1 MKNYKSL
8 IAGSLMAAVI
18 MSAPAVTFA
27 SDKENKNNREDKSS
41 LEKNINKFSDKKDN
55 SNSIWNRISKY
66 RENHEDDDNIV
77 NKMPIIS
84 DLKVTKIKSHK
95 AFIYWNTDIKAD
107 SAIWYSKT
115 SNIDTSV
122 KSNYSRKAKVLKH
135 KIVLNKLEENTK
147 YYAIIKSTNDNG
159 TVTSSEI
166 SFTTSSKNNESV
178 KPVIT
183 ELSGLTTITVGEN
196 ETVTVKAY
204 DPKNSELSYSVNW
217 GDIKIT
223 SDDAVVAPPQ
233 PVFIKTAT
241 FTHIYKTPGIY
252 VAKFTVKNT
261 EGKETSSSLKI
272 TVKPVVLV
280 DVTAPVISNITN
292 TIGATNATISWVTNE
307 PSTSS
312 IFYSTGASV
321 DINNTATAS
330 ITDDKLVTEHSVS
343 IPGLVSSTIYHFI
356 LKSADALKNAVVSS
370 EFTFYNQ

>member
-18 MSAPAVTFA
+18 MSAPAITFA
-27 SDKENKNNREDKSS
+27 SDKDIKNNRENKSGI
-41 LEKNINKFSDKKDN
+41 EKNINKFSDKKDN

-66 RENHEDDDNIV
+66 REDHEEDEDSII
-77 NKMPIIS
+77 NKVPTIS
-84 DLKVTKIKSHK
+84 DLKVAKIKSHK

-122 KSNYSRKAKVLKH
+122 KSNYSRKSEVLKH
-135 KIVLNKLEENTK
+135 KIVLKNLEENTK
-147 YYAIIKSTNDNG
+147 YYVIIKSTNDEG
-159 TVTSSEI
+159 TITSSEI
-166 SFTTSSKNNESV
+166 SFTTSLKNYESV

-183 ELSGLTTITVGEN
+183 ELTGLTTIAVGEN

-204 DPKNSELSYSVNW
+204 DPKNSELSYAVNW
-217 GDIKIT
+217 GDTKIT
-223 SDDAVVAPPQ
+223 SGDAVIAQPE

-241 FTHIYKTPGIY
+241 FTHIYEVPGTY
-252 VAKFTVKNT
+252 VAKFIVKNT
-261 EGKETSSSLKI
+261 EGKETSSLLKI
-272 TVKPVVLV
+272 TVNPVVIV
-280 DVTAPVISNITN
+280 DVTAPVISGVTKTISATN
-292 TIGATNATISWVTNE
+292 TTISWVTNE

-312 IFYSTGASV
+312 IFYSTGISV

-330 ITDDKLVTEHSVS
+330 ITDDKLVKEHSIS

-370 EFTFYNQ
+370 EFTFYN